1 MRSANVAMSENTL
14 RVVFMLRMSYL
25 YDQNEHN
32 FTLQGKEQRERKI
45 GRVGEGKE
53 RRKKGNVVV
62 LDNRSRDVGRGWCSY
77 RLSQ

>member
-14 RVVFMLRMSYL
+14 RVVFMPRMSYL

-45 GRVGEGKE
+45 GRVGG
-53 RRKKGNVVV
+53 G
-62 LDNRSRDVGRGWCSY
+62 
-77 RLSQ
+77 